1 MKRLAKLPIVLCFVA
16 GLGLSSAV
24 IAQDGLDPQ
33 SFVAR
38 ASVSTMVGV
47 ESATLALH
55 KTNSPAIKEFA
66 HRLAND
72 LGTTSSGLRQI
83 TAKRSDIA
91 IPERPDPSHL
101 DLLRDLNQKQGVEF
115 DRAYIAAQRKMQQE
129 NAAFLAAYAE
139 KGSDADLRAFA
150 AKALPTAQDLARR
163 AQELEKPQ

>member
-1 MKRLAKLPIVLCFVA
+1 MTRLATFPIVLCFAA
-16 GLGLSSAV
+16 GLGLSSASV
-24 IAQDGLDPQ
+24 AQDGLDPQ

-55 KTNSPAIKEFA
+55 KTTSPAIKDFA

-91 IPERPDPSHL
+91 IPERPDAGHL
-101 DLLRDLNQKQGVEF
+101 DLMRDLNEKQGAEF
-115 DRAYIAAQRKMQQE
+115 DRAYIAAQRKMQLE
-129 NAAFLAAYAE
+129 NADLLAAYAE

-163 AQELEKPQ
+163 AQNLDKQ

>member
-1 MKRLAKLPIVLCFVA
+1 MKRLARLPIVIGFAA
-16 GLGLSSAV
+16 GLGLASPALP
-24 IAQDGLDPQ
+24 QDGLDPQ

-55 KTNSPAIKEFA
+55 KTTSPAIKSFA

-72 LGTTSSGLRQI
+72 LGTTSSSLRQI

-91 IPERPDPSHL
+91 IPERPDPTHL
-101 DLLRDLNQKQGVEF
+101 DLMRDLNDKQGADF
-115 DRAYIAAQRKMQQE
+115 DRAYIAAQRKMQEE
-129 NAAFLAAYAE
+129 NAALLAAYAE
-139 KGSDADLRAFA
+139 KGQDPDLRAFA
-150 AKALPTAQDLARR
+150 AKALPLAQDLARR

>member
-1 MKRLAKLPIVLCFVA
+1 MKRLAKLPIVLGFVA
-16 GLGLSSAV
+16 GLGLSSAA
-24 IAQDGLDPQ
+24 IAQEGLDPQ

-101 DLLRDLNQKQGVEF
+101 ELMRDLNEKQGAEF